1 MSIETL
7 WPNWTDKPL
16 LFRLYDLA
24 NGKERPSSEVKNTI
38 VDAIK
43 EIMDLTDEAINAA
56 AGTEEPPREP

>member
-43 EIMDLTDEAINAA
+43 EIMDLTEEINKLEDDA
-56 AGTEEPPREP
+56 